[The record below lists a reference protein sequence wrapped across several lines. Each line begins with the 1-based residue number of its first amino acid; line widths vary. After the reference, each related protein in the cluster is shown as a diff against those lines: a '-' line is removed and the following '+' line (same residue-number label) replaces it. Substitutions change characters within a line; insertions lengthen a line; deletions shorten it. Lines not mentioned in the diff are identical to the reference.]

1 MNLQPSKEQ
10 IADWFRGLQ
19 DRICADLE
27 ALDGSGILEG
37 GKFREDA
44 WEREGGGGGRSRVL
58 EGAVIEKGGVNFS
71 AVHGPLPEKIAQAL
85 KQPAGAE
92 FFATGVSIVL
102 HPRSPMVPI
111 IHMNVRYFEVGS
123 SAGGSGQSVPSSADT
138 DELPTQKFWFGGGID
153 LTPIYVV
160 VEDARFFHSEMRR
173 VCEAHHPDFYPEFK
187 RWADDYFFLKHRH
200 ETRGIGGIFFDQLNE
215 KRGMTKAQLFQFVQ
229 EVGNSFAPT
238 YAHIALKNKDLPFGE
253 RELAWQAVRRGR
265 YVEFN
270 LLWDKGTKFGL
281 DTDGRTESI
290 LMSMPPMAKWHYNLN
305 PEPGSREA
313 ETLAWLRKGVE
324 WEIV

>member
-1 MNLQPSKEQ
+1 MSNQPTKEQ
-10 IADWFRGLQ
+10 IADWFKGLQ

-27 ALDGSGILEG
+27 ALDGSG
-37 GKFREDA
+37 KFQEDA
-44 WEREGGGGGRSRVL
+44 WQREAGGGGRSRVI
-58 EGAVIEKGGVNFS
+58 EGSVIEKGGVNFS

-85 KQPAGAE
+85 KQPAGAA

-123 SAGGSGQSVPSSADT
+123 LGNESPIT
-138 DELPTQKFWFGGGID
+138 FWFGGGID

-160 VEDARFFHSEMRR
+160 EEDARFFHGEMRR

-187 RWADDYFFLKHRH
+187 RWADDYFYLKHRH
-200 ETRGIGGIFFDQLNE
+200 ETRGIGGIFFDQLDE
-215 KRGMTKAQLFQFVQ
+215 KRGMTKEQLFQFVQ

-238 YAHIALKNKDLPFGE
+238 YAHIALKNKDLSYGE
-253 RELAWQAVRRGR
+253 KELAWQAVRRGR

-270 LLWDKGTKFGL
+270 LLWDMGTKFGL

-290 LMSMPPMAKWHYNLN
+290 LMSMPPMAKWHYNQK
-305 PEPGSREA
+305 PEVGSQEA

-324 WEIV
+324 WV